1 VDRSPFF
8 ISSDFS
14 SCFPE
19 CKYTQFIWVPFGLA
33 FDAKSKQDDFFLWI
47 IFMSF
52 MSKTAAFVGMK
63 ALRNLVSDS
72 MAIDMGSAATIISV
86 RGRGIVIDEPS
97 LVAVDSN
104 TGEVIA
110 IGIEAQQMSG
120 REARDVTVIA
130 PLLDGVVADFERT
143 REMLSHFVRKA
154 RGGKSYFSRRAV
166 MSVLSGVTQV
176 ESRALLT
183 AAEHAR
189 IGRVVMIEEGLAAAF
204 GAGVRVDDQHASA
217 VVDIGG
223 GTTNVAIVANGEIVH
238 ARAERIGSEDI
249 NAAIVDHVRRHRGLV
264 IGPQSAE
271 RLKLELA
278 STTLPEDLAEEVTI
292 KGVDVLTRSPGAIE
306 ITAGELYPVVLQV
319 VNKIVEAVNTTLTEL
334 PPEVGGDIYER
345 GIILTGGGAQF
356 GGLEDFFREQTNL
369 PVRTADEP
377 KYAIV
382 RGLEQMFDEPLR
394 LRRVMRR
401 EAYPVL
407 DTGD

>member
-1 VDRSPFF
+1 
-8 ISSDFS
+8 
-14 SCFPE
+14 
-19 CKYTQFIWVPFGLA
+19 
-33 FDAKSKQDDFFLWI
+33 
-47 IFMSF
+47 MSF
-52 MSKTAAFVGMK
+52 MSKTAAFVGLK
-63 ALRNLVSDS
+63 GLRNLVSDS

-143 REMLSHFVRKA
+143 KEMLSYFVRKA
-154 RGGKSYFSRRAV
+154 RGGKSYLSRRAV

-176 ESRALLT
+176 EERAFFS

-223 GTTNVAIVANGEIVH
+223 GTTNVAIVANGKIVQ

-249 NAAIVDHVRRHRGLV
+249 NTAIVDHVRRHRGLV

-271 RLKLELA
+271 RLKLDLA
-278 STTLPEDLAEEVTI
+278 SATLPDDLSEEVTI
-292 KGVDVLTRSPGAIE
+292 KGLDVLTRSPGAIE

-319 VNKIVEAVNTTLTEL
+319 VRKIVEGVNTTLTEL

-356 GGLEDFFREQTNL
+356 DGLDEFLREQTKL
-369 PVRTADEP
+369 PVRIVDEP

-401 EAYPVL
+401 EPYPVL
-407 DTGD
+407 DTKG

>member
-1 VDRSPFF
+1 
-8 ISSDFS
+8 
-14 SCFPE
+14 
-19 CKYTQFIWVPFGLA
+19 
-33 FDAKSKQDDFFLWI
+33 
-47 IFMSF
+47 MSF

-97 LVAVDSN
+97 LVAVNSN
-104 TGEVIA
+104 SGEVIA

-130 PLLDGVVADFERT
+130 PMLDGVVADFERT
-143 REMLSHFVRKA
+143 KEMLASFVRKA
-154 RGGKSYFSRRAV
+154 RGGKSIFSRRAL

-176 ESRALLT
+176 EQRALLS

-189 IGRVVMIEEGLAAAF
+189 IGRVAMIEEGLAAAF
-204 GAGVRVDDQHASA
+204 GAGVSVDDQHASA

-223 GTTNVAIVANGEIVH
+223 GTTNVAIVANGAIVH

-249 NAAIVDHVRRHRGLV
+249 NAAIVDHVRRHRGLM

-271 RLKLELA
+271 RLKLELGSA
-278 STTLPEDLAEEVTI
+278 TLPANLAEEVTV
-292 KGVDVLTRSPGAIE
+292 KGLDVLTRSPGAIV
-306 ITAGELYPVVLQV
+306 ITAGELYPVVVQV
-319 VNKIVEAVNTTLTEL
+319 VRKIVEAVNTTLTEL

-356 GGLEDFFREQTNL
+356 SGFEGYLREQTKL

-377 KYAIV
+377 RYAIV
-382 RGLEQMFDEPLR
+382 RGLEQMFDEPLT
-394 LRRVMRR
+394 LRRVIRSGL
-401 EAYPVL
+401 YPVL
-407 DTGD
+407 EAEG